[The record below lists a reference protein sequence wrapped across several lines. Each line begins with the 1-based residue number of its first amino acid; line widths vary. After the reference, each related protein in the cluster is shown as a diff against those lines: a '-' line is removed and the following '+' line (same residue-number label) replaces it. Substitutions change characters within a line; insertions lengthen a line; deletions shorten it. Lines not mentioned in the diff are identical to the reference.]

1 MKIKNDHLYRQMGI
15 VYFDNKKFM
24 MFRDAH
30 SKLAFLEMDVNNK
43 LHYPELR
50 DVLALANIMAAKPK
64 GLQAMIFDNKN
75 KKIKKFHFIPK
86 VKIAGVITLLT
97 ASMLVGCGTKTH
109 TSSASTT
116 PQPGSMAYGYQ
127 MAQQGNQIDY
137 SFDENVD
144 LKLNEDGTLSV
155 EEDNTNDYSPEDSYN
170 WGMTEDEIADKYLQM
185 LSPSDDE
192 YDFRY
197 ANDNVESEVLGYIY
211 ARDSKGYERIFH
223 ESKPTLE
230 TLYNTIDGNAKLSAD
245 HKQFL
250 KDYCKEWLSH
260 YPESDL
266 SVFNYNLRTLEI
278 QELSAQEIQMKTM
291 STGTVAC
298 YLNQENI
305 ICLNKDANY
314 KDKTSN
320 DYVVFMH
327 EITHATRTLKNKDV
341 YGKDIS
347 IRFYEDLSMGLYEDE
362 ALDTYFCYEIQ
373 GLDHR
378 SVYYTYQSSIFRQ
391 FMPYLDYN
399 GSDYM
404 NHSVNYF
411 IEKLQEYFD
420 KVGIETP
427 AYHFINLLDSQA
439 KLHYDSLAS
448 PDYTNF
454 SELYDVL
461 CQLYIINH
469 ISSDMSYEQTEAEF
483 EKFYED
489 MTYNFENLENP
500 YPEITRDSYK
510 VHWDQRISE
519 LGIENAK
526 TR

>member
-30 SKLAFLEMDVNNK
+30 SKLAFLEMDENNK

-50 DVLALANIMAAKPK
+50 DVIALANIMAAKPK
-64 GLQAMIFDNKN
+64 GLQAIIFDNKN
-75 KKIKKFHFIPK
+75 RKIKKFHFIPK
-86 VKIAGVITLLT
+86 VKVAGIVTLLT
-97 ASMLVGCGTKTH
+97 ASMLVGCGRKMQEAPT
-109 TSSASTT
+109 TSEPSAME
-116 PQPGSMAYGYQ
+116 QAYQ
-127 MAQQGNQIDY
+127 MAMQGESPSF
-137 SFDENVD
+137 SFDEDVD
-144 LKLNEDGTLSV
+144 VKLNEDGSLAI
-155 EEDNTNDYSPEDSYN
+155 EESEEANNFTPEDSYN
-170 WGMTEDEIADKYLQM
+170 WGQTEDEIADKYLQM
-185 LSPSDDE
+185 LSPADDE
-192 YDFRY
+192 YDYRY
-197 ANDNVESEVLGYIY
+197 ANDNVESETLNYIY

-223 ESKPTLE
+223 EGKPTLQ

-245 HKQFL
+245 HKAFL
-250 KDYCKEWLSH
+250 KDYCKEWLERW
-260 YPESDL
+260 PESDL
-266 SVFNYNLRTLEI
+266 SVFNYNLKTLEI
-278 QELSAQEIQMKTM
+278 RELSTQEIQMQTM
-291 STGTVAC
+291 SSGTVAC

-327 EITHATRTLKNKDV
+327 ELTHATRTLKNKDV

-362 ALDTYFCYEIQ
+362 ALDTYFCYQIQ
-373 GLDHR
+373 GLNNR
-378 SVYYTYQSSIFRQ
+378 AIYYTYQSSIFRQ
-391 FMPYLDYN
+391 FMPYLDYD
-399 GSDYM
+399 GADYM

-469 ISSDMSYEQTEAEF
+469 VTADMTYEQTEAEF

-489 MTYNFENLENP
+489 MTFNFENLQDP
-500 YPEITRDSYK
+500 YPNITRDSYK

-519 LGIENAK
+519 LGIENVK